1 MEGPTMD
8 FFGSQDRARSRTKT
22 LIALYFAAMAL
33 IIVAIYAVFVVAG
46 FGGALDD
53 GAPGGAARPAAQ
65 TPVNW
70 FDPGLFAIVAG
81 GVVLIIAGASFFKIR
96 SLGSGG
102 ASVARSMG
110 GEPIDSSTADPDERK
125 LLNVVEEMSI
135 ASGVPMPD
143 VFILEGQQGINAFA
157 AGYDVED
164 AAIAVTRGAI
174 RQLSRDELQGVV
186 AHEFSHVLSGDM
198 RLNIRLIGPL
208 FGLLV
213 IAFLGRMFLYS
224 GGGRGR
230 GKNQGGLVLVG
241 LAIMVIGYIGVF
253 FGRLIQAA
261 ISRQREYLADASAVQ
276 FTRNPAGIG
285 NALRRLGH
293 GRVGSKVE
301 HAHSSDTAHMFFA
314 DALGSSLATHPPL
327 PKRIRKVL
335 PGWDGTFLPPRKEPA
350 PAEEG
355 APPRPEAAAAD
366 RGRRMVT
373 AASAI
378 AAIGA
383 VSSGGIRSGIEQRIR
398 IRRQVGDIPLDT
410 KKEAGAALF
419 ALILDPD
426 PGKRRDQIR
435 LLEELTGADTAA
447 LVSERAEQI
456 DPLSASER
464 YGLMELC
471 YPGLR
476 RFDAAERSSFEAA
489 LDRLARQDQ
498 ALSLREM
505 LVLEVVRRQFDS
517 PAHGKKRSH
526 RLNHDTDRL
535 APLAGDLLFLVA
547 SLETGDD
554 EEAAAAVRDAV
565 SKQYLLSGKVALP
578 EKPMAIG
585 NLGPAL
591 DALAKSGFGFRRQVL
606 SAAADLVLRDEETT
620 DREWTLLR
628 LISLSLGAPMP
639 PLEAG

>member
-1 MEGPTMD
+1 MD

-33 IIVAIYAVFVVAG
+33 IIVAIYAVFVFAG
-46 FGGALDD
+46 FSGILDED
-53 GAPGGAARPAAQ
+53 GAPGEAARQAGE

-81 GVVLIIAGASFFKIR
+81 GVVLVIAGASFFKIR

-110 GEPIDSSTADPDERK
+110 GKPIDSSTTDPDERK
-125 LLNVVEEMSI
+125 FLNVVEEMSI

-143 VFILEGQQGINAFA
+143 VFILEGQGGINAFA
-157 AGYDVED
+157 AGYDVQD

-174 RQLSRDELQGVV
+174 QQLSRDELQGVV
-186 AHEFSHVLSGDM
+186 AHEFSHVMSGDM

-224 GGGRGR
+224 GGGRSR

-276 FTRNPAGIG
+276 FTRNPEGIG

-293 GRVGSKVE
+293 GTVGSKVE

-314 DALGSSLATHPPL
+314 NALGSSLATHPPL
-327 PKRIRKVL
+327 PKRIREVL
-335 PGWDGTFLPPRKEPA
+335 PGWDGTFLPPRKESA
-350 PAEEG
+350 PAEEDT
-355 APPRPEAAAAD
+355 ASQSEATAD
-366 RGRRMVT
+366 RGKQMVT

-410 KKEAGAALF
+410 KKEAEATLF

-426 PGKRRDQIR
+426 PGKRQDQIR
-435 LLEELTGADTAA
+435 FLGELTDEDTAA
-447 LVSERAEQI
+447 LVSERAGQI

-476 RFDAAERSSFEAA
+476 RFDAADRSAFEAA
-489 LDRLARQDQ
+489 LDKLARQDN

-505 LVLEVVRRQFDS
+505 LVLDVVRRQFDS
-517 PAHGKKRSH
+517 PAHGKKQSH
-526 RLNHDTDRL
+526 RLNHDTDSL
-535 APLAGDLLFLVA
+535 APLAGDLLHLVA
-547 SLETGDD
+547 SLETEDE
-554 EEAAAAVRDAV
+554 EEAAAAFRDAV

-578 EKPMAIG
+578 EKPMEMK
-585 NLGPAL
+585 NLGSTL
-591 DALAKSGFGFRRQVL
+591 DGLAKAEFGFRKQVL
-606 SAAADLVLRDEETT
+606 SAAADLVLRDQEAT
-620 DREWTLLR
+620 DREWTVLR
-628 LISLSLGAPMP
+628 LISLALGAPMP
-639 PLEAG
+639 PLETD